1 MNKKESNVNFVTGD
15 YKEISKRI
23 KKKLDC
29 IITNLLKEHHNN
41 LKNISTSG
49 ILKNDGFCTSF
60 EDYEDFKTILK
71 NRTHKD
77 EQILII
83 LNPQSDSKKIMN
95 VCIKYKDRAFT
106 IIQDKVDDKNMND
119 KNISMNENT
128 KSLLD
133 EIIKSCNDKNFT
145 IETNNSFKDKLK
157 ISLKTIGR
165 CIKYLKEN
173 KYIIIEKYGQGKKII
188 LINEDRQ
195 NKSKDRT
202 GQKQNKVGQVIKTK
216 DKQDIDPE
224 PKEQDIEKEIES
236 LKISMW
242 KIKSV
247 EGQLLNYETDL
258 NHISIRSLIYQF
270 GLSQIVESLEEFLTV
285 NNKIKK
291 VWEISFK
298 KFLNEKYRNSNYK
311 FVDEVRE
318 QVKDQLKKG
327 R

>member
-1 MNKKESNVNFVTGD
+1 MDKKIESNVNFVTGD
-15 YKEISKRI
+15 YKGIC
-23 KKKLDC
+23 KKIAENKLAA
-29 IITNLLKEHHNN
+29 ILTNLLKKNYPV
-41 LKNISTSG
+41 LKEIAGSG
-49 ILKNDGFCTSF
+49 ILKTDGYCTTFKSTK
-60 EDYEDFKTILK
+60 DFSDILK
-71 NRTHKD
+71 NRTQEND
-77 EQILII
+77 SILVI
-83 LNPQSDSKKIMN
+83 LDVNSDRKKVMN

-133 EIIKSCNDKNFT
+133 EIIKSCDDKNFT
-145 IETNNSFKDKLK
+145 TETNNFFKDKLK

-188 LINEDRQ
+188 LISEDRQ
-195 NKSKDRT
+195 NRSKDRT

-216 DKQDIDPE
+216 DNQDIDPE

-285 NNKIKK
+285 N
-291 VWEISFK
+291 
-298 KFLNEKYRNSNYK
+298 
-311 FVDEVRE
+311 
-318 QVKDQLKKG
+318 
-327 R
+327 